1 MSSESKIDPFAAL
14 ILVLSLIAIIVMAI
28 FDFMGLYIGGGNY
41 RYSCLD
47 CEYATAG
54 DLAMQILAIIFFV
67 LQIIIALN
75 DLLPKSF
82 IKRDLSAIG
91 LFLAALTI
99 IVVIIGANIFIAT
112 YSEIETWPEIGFYFG
127 LIGGIINGVLFF
139 LKFLMKVRNK

>member
-1 MSSESKIDPFAAL
+1 MSSERKIDPFSAL
-14 ILVLSLIAIIVMAI
+14 ILVISLIAIIVMAI
-28 FDFMGLYIGGGNY
+28 SSFMGFYLGGGNY

-82 IKRDLSAIG
+82 INKDLSVIG

-99 IVVIIGANIFIAT
+99 IVVISGASIFIAT
-112 YSEIETWPEIGFYFG
+112 YWEYESWPETGFYFG
-127 LIGGIINGVLFF
+127 LIGGIINAVLFF
-139 LKFLMKVRNK
+139 LKFRNK